1 MKEDRDRSRESKE
14 RSSNVEKMPGS
25 GLIVEHSSKI
35 QHSSMSMVSNKDHD
49 IREIETRPPSLP
61 AQTRIDSSAPSSA
74 SAAALKE
81 KQNENHQILKE
92 NIELKSQMDD
102 SKNKINQYE
111 MAMIYER
118 HKEDMRRYFMY
129 QDRVIEQQQ
138 QKMEPGIHHHSHLH
152 QTVQSHS
159 HIQSSSSSYS
169 SSSSLKP
176 HKDELSGSISS
187 HSKSNHYGDSTRSSV
202 VSPAKSDHIKN
213 SHTNSTSSPK
223 GNIRDSSMGNSK
235 EYVSSISSR
244 ESSSSKKDSQSK
256 SSERSESSSREEKKS
271 EKIKVE
277 PKVESEGQ
285 KPTMET
291 TGPPP
296 PPTNSYAAYFHPSA
310 YIQGPPHF
318 PHMPME
324 PAHAMYRGGINP
336 MIVSAAPHY
345 GSSPYV
351 HPQIRY
357 VTPGACELPAHA
369 QPPDALGGKLHP
381 SGPSKALDLLHQ
393 VSQHY
398 TTTHKIHELQEHAL
412 MSPTPTS
419 TPSSTPS
426 TVSSSGSGKSSTEP
440 VVVASKMEGP
450 RDTSRSPPTQ
460 RHIHQHHHTHVGVGY
475 PIYDPY
481 GGKPIFQNLFKY
493 SHLITWVDHLTTL
506 IAGICI
512 LVTCWSC

>member
-1 MKEDRDRSRESKE
+1 
-14 RSSNVEKMPGS
+14 
-25 GLIVEHSSKI
+25 
-35 QHSSMSMVSNKDHD
+35 
-49 IREIETRPPSLP
+49 
-61 AQTRIDSSAPSSA
+61 
-74 SAAALKE
+74 
-81 KQNENHQILKE
+81 
-92 NIELKSQMDD
+92 
-102 SKNKINQYE
+102 
-111 MAMIYER
+111 MAMLYER
-118 HKEDMRRYFMY
+118 HREDMRRYYMY

-138 QKMEPGIHHHSHLH
+138 QKMEPGIHHHTHLH

-169 SSSSLKP
+169 SSIKP
-176 HKDELSGSISS
+176 HKEDLSSSISS
-187 HSKSNHYGDSTRSSV
+187 HSKSNHYSDSTRSSV
-202 VSPAKSDHIKN
+202 VSPAKSDHLKN
-213 SHTNSTSSPK
+213 PHSNSTSSPK
-223 GNIRDSSMGNSK
+223 GSIRDSSLSSSK
-235 EYVSSISSR
+235 EYMSSVSSR
-244 ESSSSKKDSQSK
+244 DNSSKKDSQSK
-256 SSERSESSSREEKKS
+256 NSDRSESSTREEKKS

-277 PKVESEGQ
+277 AKVESEGQ

-296 PPTNSYAAYFHPSA
+296 PPTNSYAYLHPS
-310 YIQGPPHF
+310 YLQGPPHF
-318 PHMPME
+318 PHMPFE

-336 MIVSAAPHY
+336 MIVSTPHY

-357 VTPGACELPAHA
+357 VAPGACELPAHS
-369 QPPDALGGKLHP
+369 QPPDALSSKLHP

-440 VVVASKMEGP
+440 VVVSSKMEGP

-481 GGKPIFQNLFKY
+481 GGKHI
-493 SHLITWVDHLTTL
+493 S
-506 IAGICI
+506 
-512 LVTCWSC
+512 